1 MGAKIDKNQLLKG
14 LKAFEVKINFA
25 LFFSRSIFTIVRRIV
40 RVVHRRSVRQQITA
54 TAPG

>member
-14 LKAFEVKINFA
+14 LKAFEVIINFA
-25 LFFSRSIFTIVRRIV
+25 LFSRSIFTIVRRIV
-40 RVVHRRSVRQQITA
+40 RVVHRRSVCQQITA